1 MFLLLL
7 SKETHE
13 NNYRY
18 DINYKKSE
26 WIYLKIEVRNSITI
40 AIAKNHHYEELSG
53 VYSLSFTSFYMK
65 IHKRLK
71 THSSAAFFK
80 LLVFL
85 L

>member
-18 DINYKKSE
+18 CINYKKSE

-40 AIAKNHHYEELSG
+40 AIAKNHHYEKLSG
-53 VYSLSFTSFYMK
+53 VYSLSFASFYMK

-71 THSSAAFFK
+71 THSSATFFK